1 MTVAEKLKELR
12 RKMSNENIDAYIV
25 CTDDYHSSEYV
36 GDYFKEREF
45 LSGFTGSA
53 GTLVILKN
61 ESALWTDGR
70 YFIQAEEQL
79 KENEIN
85 LMKMGSEGVPSIEE
99 YLYEKLDND
108 GIVGFDGRTLS
119 YGFVSSL
126 DEKLK
131 NKNIKYKYSKDLV
144 DDIWK
149 DRPQLPKT
157 KIFELDIRYTGKT
170 RGEKLKAI
178 RTYMIENK
186 ADVFAV
192 TSLDEIAWTL
202 NLRGNDIEC
211 CPLFLSY
218 MIIESEKVLLFT
230 DKDKLDE
237 NIADRLKGDGIT
249 IYGYND
255 FYEVLSRYNNDK
267 NILVDTQSIN
277 YMAVKCIKQDICIVD
292 MRSPI
297 QLMKAVKT
305 KEEYENIRLAHLKDG
320 IALTKFM
327 YWLKNNVGK
336 ENITEISAAK
346 KIQELRQKEDG
357 YIEESFDAI
366 VAYKE
371 HAAIVHYQ
379 ATDETSVG
387 IKDEGMLLVDTGG
400 HYINGTTDITRTF
413 VLGEI
418 SKEEKEMFTRVLMGN
433 LNLGSAK
440 FLYGTRG
447 LSLDYLARS
456 PLWEKGLD
464 YNHGTGHGVG
474 YLLNVHEGPNSFRW
488 RQNDGVIQSP
498 VLEEGM
504 ITSNEPGFYLKD
516 KYGIRHENLILCLK
530 DEKNEYGQFMKF
542 ETLTKVPFD
551 IDGIDASIMNN
562 EQINALNEYHK
573 DVYETISGY
582 LDEDERKW
590 LKKAT
595 RPINSQS

>member
-149 DRPQLPKT
+149 DRPQLPKE
-157 KIFELDIRYTGKT
+157 KIFELGIRYTGKT

-277 YMAVKCIKQDICIVD
+277 YMAVKCIKQDTCIVD

-379 ATDETSVG
+379 ATDETSVA
-387 IKDEGMLLVDTGG
+387 IKNEGMLLVDTGG

>member
-255 FYEVLSRYNNDK
+255 FYGVLSRYNNDK

-277 YMAVKCIKQDICIVD
+277 YMAVKCIKQDTCIVD

-346 KIQELRQKEDG
+346 KIQGLRQKEDG

-379 ATDETSVG
+379 ATDETSVA
-387 IKDEGMLLVDTGG
+387 IKNEGMLLVDTGG

-551 IDGIDASIMNN
+551 MDGIEASIMNT

-573 DVYETISGY
+573 DVYETISGH

>member
-277 YMAVKCIKQDICIVD
+277 YMAVKCIKQDTCIVD

>member
-237 NIADRLKGDGIT
+237 NIADRVKGDEIT

-277 YMAVKCIKQDICIVD
+277 YMAVKCIKQDTCIVD